1 MKENIGEYSVLSVRE
16 SAYFFQK
23 LIKERITE
31 RNHLQKIKSETID
44 QTDKR
49 ILQQLNESSRKT
61 YVEIGEKVNLTP
73 NAIKQR
79 VKNLEK
85 TGIIQGYSLSLM
97 DNSIDYNTRSQ
108 NYPDREFWT
117 KYDTIIRILYI
128 LHTHKINVNILPQ
141 QFLYTSYPSNL
152 YDL

>member
-1 MKENIGEYSVLSVRE
+1 
-16 SAYFFQK
+16 
-23 LIKERITE
+23 
-31 RNHLQKIKSETID
+31 
-44 QTDKR
+44 
-49 ILQQLNESSRKT
+49 
-61 YVEIGEKVNLTP
+61 
-73 NAIKQR
+73 
-79 VKNLEK
+79 
-85 TGIIQGYSLSLM
+85 M